1 VFKNALG
8 FNSDISQWIVRKVT
22 NMKNMFY
29 RATSFN
35 RDLPWNAGEVTT
47 MESMFE
53 LATQFN
59 GDISLFNV
67 IKVVNMENIFKD
79 AKSFAQGTWCSASWK
94 VSPFSGTT
102 MHTACVVKAGGTNAG
117 CAAAV
122 GSVASA
128 ATCAAVSGQ
137 DIAANV
143 CEFTTSRVFC
153 CPIGKYVKASTDVAF
168 PKNDCTRCPAGKVQG
183 TESLVSACT
192 DCPRDSIAPAVGLSV
207 CAGCTS
213 NTCIVKK
220 DGSNADCVAGARD
233 AAACAAATVS
243 GNNGNAANDCVFTM
257 SSSNFYQEDSSFDKL
272 LISSPFSSVDR
283 TSCEKCG
290 PGFWMDISGANT
302 ECKGCGLGKFSAF
315 SVQISCLDCPKGYHQ
330 HELESPFCLPCTP
343 GTINSEVGQENCK
356 VCGTGTYMPLA
367 ASEDS
372 LCTDCISGQYRPG
385 VGGTSCESCPPGTYS
400 TVVGSDALSKCGTLR
415 CSLRFVLFYIRTFGL
430 TLFFP
435 FFSFFFLF
443 SFLIYLI
450 NLLYINR

>member
-1 VFKNALG
+1 MFKNALG

-67 IKVVNMENIFKD
+67 IKVVNMDNIFKD

-102 MHTACVVKAGGTNAG
+102 THTACVVKAGGTNAG

-128 ATCAAVSGQ
+128 ANCAAVSGQ

-168 PKNDCTRCPAGKVQG
+168 PKNDCTRCPAGKAQG
-183 TESLVSACT
+183 TESLVTACT

-243 GNNGNAANDCVFTM
+243 GNNGNAANDCVYTL
-257 SSSNFYQEDSSFDKL
+257 SSSTYYREAIVEYTLTINTADITKSSGVVVTQDGNTGTLKNAL
-272 LISSPFSSVDR
+272 RGADTETVVILGDADDTFSSSKDLVIDSTNPVTVLADDITAVNQALQSAPSNFGFGNVFSNGGGDLLPGEISR
-283 TSCEKCG
+283 STCKTCPAGQWMDTSGDNTVCKDCASGTFQADSTGAGFTSC
-290 PGFWMDISGANT
+290 
-302 ECKGCGLGKFSAF
+302 GKYIYMFCSFCSKNIIDAHHFS
-315 SVQISCLDCPKGYHQ
+315 
-330 HELESPFCLPCTP
+330 
-343 GTINSEVGQENCK
+343 
-356 VCGTGTYMPLA
+356 
-367 ASEDS
+367 
-372 LCTDCISGQYRPG
+372 
-385 VGGTSCESCPPGTYS
+385 
-400 TVVGSDALSKCGTLR
+400 
-415 CSLRFVLFYIRTFGL
+415 
-430 TLFFP
+430 
-435 FFSFFFLF
+435 FSFFVTCI
-443 SFLIYLI
+443 S
-450 NLLYINR
+450 

>member
-1 VFKNALG
+1 
-8 FNSDISQWIVRKVT
+8 
-22 NMKNMFY
+22 MFY
-29 RATSFN
+29 EAKKFN
-35 RDLPWNAGEVTT
+35 RDLLLWNVGKVTT
-47 MESMFE
+47 MFYMFADALE
-53 LATQFN
+53 FNGDISTWAMGKVTTMQGMFYGALQFN

-67 IKVVNMENIFKD
+67 IKVANMEDIFTD
-79 AKSFAQGTWCSASWK
+79 AKSFAQGTWCSVSWK
-94 VSPFSGTT
+94 MSPFSGTT
-102 MHTACVVKAGGTNAG
+102 VHTACVVKAGGTNTG
-117 CAAAV
+117 CADA
-122 GSVASA
+122 GASA
-128 ATCAAVSGQ
+128 TACAAVSGQ

-283 TSCEKCG
+283 QSCEKCG

-315 SVQISCLDCPKGYHQ
+315 SVQTSCLDCPKGYQQ

-415 CSLRFVLFYIRTFGL
+415 CSLRLFLFY
-430 TLFFP
+430 
-435 FFSFFFLF
+435 FLLE
-443 SFLIYLI
+443 FL
-450 NLLYINR
+450 N